1 MPLAELSLAALIL
14 AIAVSCFSEVNVGF
28 LAIALAWVVG
38 VYLGGMSVGQLVAGF
53 PSQLFLTLAG
63 VTLLFSQAQVNGTL
77 DRIAH
82 HSVRFCR
89 GNAGT
94 VGLMFFVLALALASI
109 GPGNIASTALVAP
122 IAMGVAGQMGIPAF
136 LMAIMVGNGAN
147 AGSLS
152 PIAPTG
158 IIVNEIMAKEGM
170 AGYAME
176 NYVNNMIAH
185 TVVAFAGYFL
195 FGGWRLFKRRPVPEA
210 VPASL
215 GAAAARPGA
224 ASGAAPPM
232 IGQGEAPAFARA
244 HWITIA
250 VIATLIASVILFEV
264 NVGMG
269 AFAGAVFLTLL
280 KVADEKKAVQAMPW
294 RVIMMVTGV
303 TVLIA
308 LLEKT
313 GGMDL
318 FTAMLARVS
327 TPETVT
333 GVTAFFTAIISIY
346 SSTSGVVLPAFLPT
360 VPGLVERLG
369 GGDPLAIASSMNV
382 GGHLVDVS
390 PLSTIGALCLA
401 CAPHTED
408 GRALFNKL
416 MAWGLSMSVV
426 GAAICW
432 FFFGWLGLP

>member
-1 MPLAELSLAALIL
+1 MPLAELSLIALVV
-14 AIAVSCFSEVNVGF
+14 AIVVSCFSEVNVGF
-28 LAIALAWVVG
+28 LAIALAWIVG
-38 VYLGGMSVGQLVAGF
+38 VYLGGMSIGQLVAGF

-82 HSVRFCR
+82 HSVRICR

-94 VGLMFFVLALALASI
+94 IGLMFFVLALGLASI
-109 GPGNIASTALVAP
+109 GPGNIASAALVAP

-158 IIVNEIMAKEGM
+158 IIVNEIMAKGGM
-170 AGYAME
+170 PGYAAE
-176 NYVNNMIAH
+176 NYFNNMIAH
-185 TVVAFAGYFL
+185 TTVALAGYFL
-195 FGGWRLFKRRPVPEA
+195 FGGWRLFTRGRVTPEA
-210 VPASL
+210 APASL
-215 GAAAARPGA
+215 GAAAARPLPGA
-224 ASGAAPPM
+224 AVG
-232 IGQGEAPAFARA
+232 PALERA
-244 HWITIA
+244 HWITIG
-250 VIATLIASVILFEV
+250 VIATLIATVILFGV

-318 FTAMLARVS
+318 FTSFLARAS
-327 TPETVT
+327 TPNTVT
-333 GVTAFFTAIISIY
+333 AVTAFFTGIISIY

-369 GGDPLAIASSMNV
+369 GGDALAIASSMNV

-426 GAAICW
+426 GAFLCW
-432 FFFGWLGLP
+432 FFFGWLKLP

>member
-1 MPLAELSLAALIL
+1 
-14 AIAVSCFSEVNVGF
+14 V
-28 LAIALAWVVG
+28 
-38 VYLGGMSVGQLVAGF
+38 
-53 PSQLFLTLAG
+53 QLFLTLAG

-94 VGLMFFVLALALASI
+94 VAIMFFVLALALASI
-109 GPGNIASTALVAP
+109 GPGNIASAALVAP
-122 IAMGVAGQMGIPAF
+122 IAMGVASQMGIPPF

-158 IIVNEIMAKEGM
+158 IIVNGIMAKGGM
-170 AGYAME
+170 GGYEAE
-176 NYVNNMIAH
+176 NYFNNMIAH
-185 TVVAFAGYFL
+185 TTVAFAGYLL
-195 FGGWRLFKRRPVPEA
+195 FGGWRLFKRGATHEA
-210 VPASL
+210 APASL
-215 GAAAARPGA
+215 GAAAAKLDEGPRF
-224 ASGAAPPM
+224 
-232 IGQGEAPAFARA
+232 ERA
-244 HWITIA
+244 HWMTIA
-250 VIATLIASVILFEV
+250 VIAALIASVILFEV

-269 AFAGAVFLTLL
+269 AFAGAVILTLL
-280 KVADEKKAVQAMPW
+280 KAADEKLAVKAMPW

-318 FTAMLARVS
+318 FTSLLARAS
-327 TPETVT
+327 TPDTVT
-333 GVTAFFTAIISIY
+333 GVTAFFTGIISIY

-360 VPGLVERLG
+360 VPGLNQHVG
-369 GGDPLAIASSMNV
+369 GGNPMAVVSSMVV

-390 PLSTIGALCLA
+390 PLSTLGALCLA
-401 CAPHTED
+401 AAPATTEP
-408 GRALFNKL
+408 RPLFRRL
-416 MAWGLSMSVV
+416 MIWGFAMAFA
-426 GAAICW
+426 GAIICQLFAGTLARW
-432 FFFGWLGLP
+432 

>member
-1 MPLAELSLAALIL
+1 MPLAELSLAALVL
-14 AIAVSCFSEVNVGF
+14 AIVVSCVSEVNVGF
-28 LAIALAWVVG
+28 LALALAWIVG
-38 VYLGGMSVGQLVAGF
+38 VYLGGMSIGQLVAGF

-63 VTLLFSQAQVNGTL
+63 VTLLFSQAQANGTL

-82 HSVRFCR
+82 RSVRFCR

-94 VGLMFFVLALALASI
+94 VGVMFFVLALALASI
-109 GPGNIASTALVAP
+109 GPGNIASAALVAP
-122 IAMGVAGQMGIPAF
+122 IAMGVAAQMGIPAF

-158 IIVNEIMAKEGM
+158 IIVNEIMAKGGM
-170 AGYAME
+170 PGYALE

-185 TVVAFAGYFL
+185 VTVAFAGYFL
-195 FGGWRLFKRRPVPEA
+195 FGGWRLFTRGAATEPA
-210 VPASL
+210 PASL
-215 GAAAARPGA
+215 GAAAAHSA
-224 ASGAAPPM
+224 TCKANVPPL
-232 IGQGEAPAFARA
+232 ERA
-244 HWITIA
+244 HWITLG
-250 VIATLIASVILFEV
+250 VIAALIASVILFEV

-269 AFAGAVFLTLL
+269 AFAGAVLLTLL
-280 KVADEKKAVQAMPW
+280 KVADEKKAVQGMPW

-318 FTAMLARVS
+318 FTALLARIS
-327 TPETVT
+327 TPDTVT
-333 GVTAFFTAIISIY
+333 GVTAFFTALISIY

-369 GGDPLAIASSMNV
+369 GGDPLAVASAMNV

-401 CAPHTED
+401 CAPQTED

-426 GAAICW
+426 GALLCW
-432 FFFGWLGLP
+432 IFFGLLKLP

>member
-1 MPLAELSLAALIL
+1 MPLAELSLAALVI
-14 AIAVSCFSEVNVGF
+14 AIAVSCVSEVNVGF
-28 LAIALAWVVG
+28 LAIALAWIVG
-38 VYLGGMSVGQLVAGF
+38 VYLGGMSIGQLVAGF

-94 VGLMFFVLALALASI
+94 IGVMFFVLALALASI
-109 GPGNIASTALVAP
+109 GPGNIASAALVAP
-122 IAMGVAGQMGIPAF
+122 IAMGVAAQMGIPAF

-158 IIVNEIMAKEGM
+158 IIVNEIMAKGGM
-170 AGYAME
+170 AGYAAE
-176 NYVNNMIAH
+176 NYFNNMIAH
-185 TVVAFAGYFL
+185 TTVAFAGFFL
-195 FGGWRLFKRRPVPEA
+195 FGGWRLFKRGTAREEA
-210 VPASL
+210 PASL
-215 GAAAARPGA
+215 GAAAATPVSA
-224 ASGAAPPM
+224 AVAG
-232 IGQGEAPAFARA
+232 PAFERA
-244 HWITIA
+244 HWITIG
-250 VIATLIASVILFEV
+250 VIATLITSVILFEV

-269 AFAGAVFLTLL
+269 AFAGAVVLTLL
-280 KVADEKKAVQAMPW
+280 RVADEKKAVQGMPW

-318 FTAMLARVS
+318 FTSMLASAS

-333 GVTAFFTAIISIY
+333 GVTAFFTGIISIY

-401 CAPHTED
+401 CAPATED

-416 MAWGLSMSVV
+416 MAWGLSMAVV
-426 GAAICW
+426 GAVVCW
-432 FFFGWLGLP
+432 FFFGWLELP

>member
-1 MPLAELSLAALIL
+1 MPLAELSLAALVV
-14 AIAVSCFSEVNVGF
+14 AIAVSCFSDVNVGF

-38 VYLGGMSVGQLVAGF
+38 VYIGGMSIGQLVAGF

-94 VGLMFFVLALALASI
+94 IGVMFFVLALALASI
-109 GPGNIASTALVAP
+109 GPGNIASAALVAP
-122 IAMGVAGQMGIPAF
+122 IAMGVAAQMGIPPF

-158 IIVNEIMAKEGM
+158 IIVNEIMAKGGM
-170 AGYAME
+170 GGYAAE
-176 NYVNNMIAH
+176 NYFNNMIAH
-185 TVVAFAGYFL
+185 TTVAFAGYFL
-195 FGGWRLFKRRPVPEA
+195 FGGWRLFKRPPATEGA
-210 VPASL
+210 PASL
-215 GAAAARPGA
+215 GAAAALQDRA
-224 ASGAAPPM
+224 AAG
-232 IGQGEAPAFARA
+232 PALERA
-244 HWITIA
+244 HWITIG
-250 VIATLIASVILFEV
+250 VIAALIASVILFEV

-269 AFAGAVFLTLL
+269 AFAGAVLLTLL
-280 KVADEKKAVQAMPW
+280 KVTDEKKAVQSMPW

-318 FTAMLARVS
+318 FTSFLARAS
-327 TPETVT
+327 TPDTVT
-333 GVTAFFTAIISIY
+333 GVTAFFTAVISIY

-416 MAWGLSMSVV
+416 MAWGLSMAVV
-426 GAAICW
+426 GALLCW
-432 FFFGWLGLP
+432 FFFGWLELP

>member
-1 MPLAELSLAALIL
+1 MPLAELSLAALVV
-14 AIAVSCFSEVNVGF
+14 AIVVSCVSDVNVGF
-28 LAIALAWVVG
+28 LAIALAWIVG
-38 VYLGGMSVGQLVAGF
+38 VYVGDMTLAQLVSGF
-53 PSQLFLTLAG
+53 PSQLFLTLVG

-77 DRIAH
+77 DRVAH
-82 HSVRFCR
+82 HAVGLCR

-94 VGLMFFVLALALASI
+94 IGIMFFVLALALASI
-109 GPGNIASTALVAP
+109 GPGNIASAALVAP
-122 IAMGVAGQMGIPAF
+122 IAMGVAAQVGISPF

-158 IIVNEIMAKEGM
+158 IIVNEIMAKNGM
-170 AGYAME
+170 AGHSTETYL
-176 NYVNNMIAH
+176 NNMIAH
-185 TVVAFAGYFL
+185 TAVAFAGYFL
-195 FGGWRLFKRRPVPEA
+195 FGGWRLFTRAHATEPTPV
-210 VPASL
+210 SL
-215 GAAAARPGA
+215 GAAAAAPGP
-224 ASGAAPPM
+224 APHP
-232 IGQGEAPAFARA
+232 EPFSPA
-244 HWITIA
+244 HWITVA
-250 VIATLIASVILFEV
+250 VIAALIGSVVLFEV
-264 NVGMG
+264 NVGMA

-280 KVADEKKAVQAMPW
+280 KVADEKKAVQGMPW

-313 GGMDL
+313 GGMAL
-318 FTAMLARVS
+318 FTAMLARAS
-327 TPETVT
+327 TPDTVT
-333 GVTAFFTAIISIY
+333 GVTAFFTGIISIY

-360 VPGLVERLG
+360 VPGLVQTLG
-369 GGDPLAIASSMNV
+369 AGDPLAIASSMNV

-426 GAAICW
+426 GAIVCW
-432 FFFGWLGLP
+432 FFFGWLKMP

>member
-1 MPLAELSLAALIL
+1 MPLAELSLAALVI

-38 VYLGGMSVGQLVAGF
+38 VYLGGMSIGELVAGF
-53 PSQLFLTLAG
+53 PAQLFLTLAG

-94 VGLMFFVLALALASI
+94 IGVMFFFLALALASI
-109 GPGNIASTALVAP
+109 GPGNIASAALVAP
-122 IAMGVAGQMGIPAF
+122 IAMGVAAQMGIPPF

-158 IIVNEIMAKEGM
+158 IIVNEIMAKGGM
-170 AGYAME
+170 PGYAAE
-176 NYVNNMIAH
+176 NYFNNMIAH
-185 TVVAFAGYFL
+185 TTVAFAGYFL
-195 FGGWRLFKRRPVPEA
+195 FGGWRLFKRDAPNEA
-210 VPASL
+210 APASV
-215 GAAAARPGA
+215 GAAAARP
-224 ASGAAPPM
+224 
-232 IGQGEAPAFARA
+232 PAVRANDPALERA
-244 HWITIA
+244 HWITIG
-250 VIATLIASVILFEV
+250 VIATLIVTVIVFGV

-269 AFAGAVFLTLL
+269 AFAGAVLLTLL
-280 KVADEKKAVQAMPW
+280 KVADEKKAVQTMPW

-318 FTAMLARVS
+318 FTSFLASAS
-327 TPETVT
+327 TPDTVT
-333 GVTAFFTAIISIY
+333 GVTAFFTALISIY

-426 GAAICW
+426 GAVLCW
-432 FFFGWLGLP
+432 FFFGWLRLP

>member
-1 MPLAELSLAALIL
+1 MPLAELSLAALVI
-14 AIAVSCFSEVNVGF
+14 AIAVSCFSDVNVGF

-38 VYLGGMSVGQLVAGF
+38 VYIGGMSVGQLVAGF

-94 VGLMFFVLALALASI
+94 IGVMFFVLALALASI
-109 GPGNIASTALVAP
+109 GPGNIASAALVAP
-122 IAMGVAGQMGIPAF
+122 IAMGVAAQMGIPPF

-158 IIVNEIMAKEGM
+158 IIVNEIMTKGGM
-170 AGYAME
+170 PGYAAE
-176 NYVNNMIAH
+176 NYFNNMIAH
-185 TVVAFAGYFL
+185 TTVAFAGYFL
-195 FGGWRLFKRRPVPEA
+195 FGGWRLFKRGRVAEA
-210 VPASL
+210 VPASV
-215 GAAAARPGA
+215 GAAAA
-224 ASGAAPPM
+224 PPATAGM
-232 IGQGEAPAFARA
+232 GGGAPAGGDGPAFERA
-244 HWITIA
+244 HWITIG
-250 VIATLIASVILFEV
+250 VIATLIATVIVFGV

-280 KVADEKKAVQAMPW
+280 KVADEKKAVQGMPW

-318 FTAMLARVS
+318 FTALLARAS
-327 TPETVT
+327 TPDTVT

-369 GGDPLAIASSMNV
+369 GGDALAIASSMNV

-401 CAPHTED
+401 CAPHTVD
-408 GRALFNKL
+408 GRDLFNKL
-416 MAWGLSMSVV
+416 MAWGLSMAVV
-426 GAAICW
+426 GAILCW
-432 FFFGWLGLP
+432 FFFGWLKLP

>member
-1 MPLAELSLAALIL
+1 MPLAELSLAALVL
-14 AIAVSCFSEVNVGF
+14 AIAVSCVSEVNVGF

-38 VYLGGMSVGQLVAGF
+38 VYLGGMTVGQLVAGF
-53 PSQLFLTLAG
+53 PAQLFLTLAG

-82 HSVRFCR
+82 RSVRLCR

-94 VGLMFFVLALALASI
+94 IGVMFFVLALALASI
-109 GPGNIASTALVAP
+109 GPGNIASAALVAP
-122 IAMGVAGQMGIPAF
+122 IAMGVAGQLGIPAF

-158 IIVNEIMAKEGM
+158 IIVNEIMTRGGM
-170 AGYAME
+170 PGYAAE
-176 NYVNNMIAH
+176 NYLNNMLAH
-185 TVVAFAGYFL
+185 TTVAFAGYFL
-195 FGGWRLFKRRPVPEA
+195 LGGWRLFRRGAVPEVA
-210 VPASL
+210 PASL
-215 GAAAARPGA
+215 GAAAARPLPGSVA
-224 ASGAAPPM
+224 
-232 IGQGEAPAFARA
+232 APAFERA
-244 HWITIA
+244 HWITMG
-250 VIATLIASVILFEV
+250 VIATLIASVILFGV

-269 AFAGAVFLTLL
+269 AFAGAVLLTLV
-280 KVADEKKAVQAMPW
+280 KAADEKKAIQAMPW

-318 FTAMLARVS
+318 FTALLARAS

-333 GVTAFFTAIISIY
+333 GVTAFFTGIISIY

-382 GGHLVDVS
+382 GSHLVDVS

-401 CAPHTED
+401 CAPQAED
-408 GRALFNKL
+408 HRALFNKL
-416 MAWGLSMSVV
+416 MAWGLSMAVV
-426 GAAICW
+426 GAALCW
-432 FFFGWLGLP
+432 IAFGWLGIP

>member
-1 MPLAELSLAALIL
+1 MPLAELSLAALVV
-14 AIAVSCFSEVNVGF
+14 AIAVSCVSEVNVGF
-28 LAIALAWVVG
+28 VALALAWVVG
-38 VYLGGMSVGQLVAGF
+38 VYFGGMSVGELAAGF
-53 PSQLFLTLAG
+53 PTQLFLTLAG

-77 DRIAH
+77 ERIAH

-94 VGLMFFVLALALASI
+94 VGVMFFVLALALASI
-109 GPGNIASTALVAP
+109 GPGNIASAALVAP
-122 IAMGVAGQMGIPAF
+122 IAMGVAAQMGISPF

-158 IIVNEIMAKEGM
+158 IIVNEIMAKGGM
-170 AGYAME
+170 GGYAAE

-185 TVVAFAGYFL
+185 TAVAFGGYFL
-195 FGGWRLFKRRPVPEA
+195 LGGWRLFRRGGAGTTGEPA
-210 VPASL
+210 PASL
-215 GAAAARPGA
+215 GAAAALPDPCAGDV
-224 ASGAAPPM
+224 PPF
-232 IGQGEAPAFARA
+232 ERA
-244 HWITIA
+244 HWITIG
-250 VIATLIASVILFEV
+250 VIATLIASVILFDV

-269 AFAGAVFLTLL
+269 AFTGAVLLTLL

-308 LLEKT
+308 MLQET

-318 FTAMLARVS
+318 FTSLLASAS
-327 TPETVT
+327 TPGTVT
-333 GVTAFFTAIISIY
+333 GVTAFFTGIISIY

-369 GGDPLAIASSMNV
+369 GGDALAIASSMNV

-390 PLSTIGALCLA
+390 PLSTIGALCIA
-401 CAPHTED
+401 CAPQSVD

-416 MAWGLSMSVV
+416 MAWGLSMAVV
-426 GAAICW
+426 GAVVCW
-432 FFFGWLGLP
+432 VFFGWLGLP

>member
-1 MPLAELSLAALIL
+1 MPLAELSLAALVI
-14 AIAVSCFSEVNVGF
+14 AIAVSCVSDVNVGF
-28 LAIALAWVVG
+28 LAIALAWIVG

-53 PSQLFLTLAG
+53 PAQLFLTLAG

-94 VGLMFFVLALALASI
+94 VAVMFFVLALALASI

-122 IAMGVAGQMGIPAF
+122 IAMGVAAQMGIPPF

-158 IIVNEIMAKEGM
+158 IIVNEIMAKGGM
-170 AGYAME
+170 SGYEAE
-176 NYVNNMIAH
+176 NYVNNMLAH
-185 TVVAFAGYFL
+185 TTVAFAGYFL
-195 FGGWRLFKRRPVPEA
+195 FGGWRLFKRGAVRDTTEAPPV
-210 VPASL
+210 SL
-215 GAAAARPGA
+215 GAAAAPPIPGT
-224 ASGAAPPM
+224 GV
-232 IGQGEAPAFARA
+232 GPAFERA
-244 HWITIA
+244 HWITIG
-250 VIATLIASVILFEV
+250 VIATLIASVIVFEV

-269 AFAGAVFLTLL
+269 AFAGAVLLTLL
-280 KVADEKKAVQAMPW
+280 KVADEKKAVQGMPW

-318 FTAMLARVS
+318 FTSLLARAS
-327 TPETVT
+327 TPDTVT

-416 MAWGLSMSVV
+416 MAWGLSMAVV
-426 GAAICW
+426 GAAMCW
-432 FFFGWLGLP
+432 FFFGWLKLP

>member
-1 MPLAELSLAALIL
+1 MPLAELSLVALVV

-28 LAIALAWVVG
+28 LAIALAWIVG

-77 DRIAH
+77 DRVAH
-82 HSVRFCR
+82 HSVRLCR

-94 VGLMFFVLALALASI
+94 IGIMFFVLALGLASI
-109 GPGNIASTALVAP
+109 GPGNIASAALVAP
-122 IAMGVAGQMGIPAF
+122 IAMGVAAQMGVPAF

-158 IIVNEIMAKEGM
+158 IIVNEIMAKGGM
-170 AGYAME
+170 PGYAAE
-176 NYVNNMIAH
+176 NYFNNMIAH
-185 TVVAFAGYFL
+185 TTVAFAGYFL
-195 FGGWRLFKRRPVPEA
+195 FGGWRLFTRRPVGETA
-210 VPASL
+210 PASL
-215 GAAAARPGA
+215 GDAAARPLAGV
-224 ASGAAPPM
+224 SPG
-232 IGQGEAPAFARA
+232 PAFERA
-244 HWITIA
+244 HWITLG
-250 VIATLIASVILFEV
+250 VIGALIASVIVFQV

-280 KVADEKKAVQAMPW
+280 KVADEKKAIQAMPW

-303 TVLIA
+303 SVLIA

-318 FTAMLARVS
+318 FTSFLARAS
-327 TPETVT
+327 TPNTVT
-333 GVTAFFTAIISIY
+333 GVTAFFTGVISIY

-369 GGDPLAIASSMNV
+369 GGDALAIASSMNV

-416 MAWGLSMSVV
+416 MAWGLSMAVV
-426 GAAICW
+426 GAILCW
-432 FFFGWLGLP
+432 FFFGVLKLP

>member
-1 MPLAELSLAALIL
+1 MPLAELSLAALII
-14 AIAVSCFSEVNVGF
+14 AIIISCISDVNVGF
-28 LAIALAWVVG
+28 VAIVLAWVVG
-38 VYLGGMSVGQLVAGF
+38 VYLGGMSLGQLAAGF
-53 PSQLFLTLAG
+53 PAQLFLTLAG

-77 DRIAH
+77 ERIAH
-82 HSVRFCR
+82 HSVRLCR

-94 VGLMFFVLALALASI
+94 VGIMFFVLALALASI

-136 LMAIMVGNGAN
+136 LMALMVANGAN

-158 IIVNEIMAKEGM
+158 IIVNDIMAREAMG
-170 AGYAME
+170 GYAATT
-176 NYVNNMIAH
+176 YLINMLAH
-185 TVVAFAGYFL
+185 TLVAFAGYFL
-195 FGGWRLFKRRPVPEA
+195 FGGWRLFKGRA
-210 VPASL
+210 VKEPAPASL
-215 GAAAARPGA
+215 GAAAAQPTPGA
-224 ASGAAPPM
+224 
-232 IGQGEAPAFARA
+232 GEALAFERA

-250 VIATLIASVILFEV
+250 VIATLIVAVIIFDV

-269 AFAGAVFLTLL
+269 AFAGAVLLTLL
-280 KVADEKKAVQAMPW
+280 KVADEKRAVQGMPW

-318 FTAMLARVS
+318 FTALLARAS
-327 TPETVT
+327 TPDTVT
-333 GVTAFFTAIISIY
+333 AVTAFFTALISIY

-360 VPGLVERLG
+360 VQGLVERLG
-369 GGDPLAIASSMNV
+369 GGDPLAVASSMNV

-390 PLSTIGALCLA
+390 PLSTLGALCLA
-401 CAPHTED
+401 CAPSTED

-416 MAWGLSMSVV
+416 MAWGLSMTVV
-426 GAAICW
+426 GAAMCW
-432 FFFGWLGLP
+432 FFFGWLRLP